1 SKKTAL
7 AGIKLAAVG
16 WASEH
21 DESFAVAKDT
31 LRQMVPLSH
40 SSADKVESLSQLQVE
55 RSTTTQVVAIVQVEQ
70 ERARQLLTDRKVAI
84 DTYNASAKHLQ
95 ECLVEKTLAFR
106 AREGVEEEAKLAML
120 HAAAL
125 ERTTANMRLLW
136 DAAHTD
142 RQQVKESIQTLK
154 GQLEGAVDGRHAL
167 SDRLLALQ
175 YRRKGTKVHTPYG
188 VGVVQYFRESDNILA
203 IRLRTWKA
211 TVYISLVHF
220 IQAAKAMQQRELL
233 AMRSVEVECK
243 AFVRVERRREASE
256 CHVMETEEA
265 LCREITLWAQQ
276 MAAKEGHIR
285 VAVTK
290 VEVQTQVRMA
300 LRDAKRRFRNEAEA
314 DAVRAHAAKIRLVRP
329 KLKTMP
335 KKLAP
340 QRSTSLAKM
349 TAAMAITST
358 NNATT
363 NSATPA
369 ALPKVSKQST
379 LDKTRVA
386 RAALKRI
393 LMAHAE
399 AAVLTT
405 ERDLVA
411 EYDRVHHDQLVT
423 TVGNGCVASLLH
435 ELLVDVADETI
446 QEGVVGAKTMEL
458 QSTIVHSRQHPHVQ
472 VNVHVALRRQ
482 VVGRKMQL
490 EVVKRTWARQLER
503 LRCVQAE
510 VRRRNDMER
519 RAEEERK
526 RLEAVCK
533 EMAREDL
540 ACRRFYREE
549 KRVMMVESRHM
560 QLAERELQLMLE
572 KYNTLDGD
580 DKNKEGSKV
589 ARRLQIKKGKREKH
603 RLADEWAAIK
613 LEDDLAMAIREV
625 WLQER
630 REQEQEQQQLEFML
644 QQAEFQESDT
654 ESDLEFE
661 DNEDIDDDDGDQHKP
676 VMDAVAARAK
686 ERMVHLNPKARAILE
701 QQLER
706 RAKAKLIAAKK
717 RHDFAHRLNEEYMV
731 AAAET
736 MFAVANAD
744 LTIVQ
749 MQEKLAYFQR
759 LDSDADQIK
768 RMQLDL
774 KRNQQQAKEITDGAR
789 RKHEYAAALELAI
802 AREKRDEKVM
812 HKTIKDTAY
821 MDSSVLHK
829 RCQRFLTDYLAK
841 ELYKKYF
848 QTLVHLIV
856 LRTFTVSTERHLLSL
871 GERIQSLD
879 RESADKTAQVAR
891 LWRKHM
897 RASRMRLWYG

>member
-1 SKKTAL
+1 
-7 AGIKLAAVG
+7 
-16 WASEH
+16 
-21 DESFAVAKDT
+21 
-31 LRQMVPLSH
+31 
-40 SSADKVESLSQLQVE
+40 
-55 RSTTTQVVAIVQVEQ
+55 
-70 ERARQLLTDRKVAI
+70 
-84 DTYNASAKHLQ
+84 
-95 ECLVEKTLAFR
+95 
-106 AREGVEEEAKLAML
+106 
-120 HAAAL
+120 
-125 ERTTANMRLLW
+125 
-136 DAAHTD
+136 
-142 RQQVKESIQTLK
+142 
-154 GQLEGAVDGRHAL
+154 
-167 SDRLLALQ
+167 
-175 YRRKGTKVHTPYG
+175 
-188 VGVVQYFRESDNILA
+188 
-203 IRLRTWKA
+203 
-211 TVYISLVHF
+211 
-220 IQAAKAMQQRELL
+220 
-233 AMRSVEVECK
+233 
-243 AFVRVERRREASE
+243 
-256 CHVMETEEA
+256 
-265 LCREITLWAQQ
+265 
-276 MAAKEGHIR
+276 
-285 VAVTK
+285 
-290 VEVQTQVRMA
+290 
-300 LRDAKRRFRNEAEA
+300 
-314 DAVRAHAAKIRLVRP
+314 
-329 KLKTMP
+329 
-335 KKLAP
+335 
-340 QRSTSLAKM
+340 
-349 TAAMAITST
+349 
-358 NNATT
+358 
-363 NSATPA
+363 
-369 ALPKVSKQST
+369 
-379 LDKTRVA
+379 
-386 RAALKRI
+386 
-393 LMAHAE
+393 
-399 AAVLTT
+399 
-405 ERDLVA
+405 
-411 EYDRVHHDQLVT
+411 
-423 TVGNGCVASLLH
+423 
-435 ELLVDVADETI
+435 
-446 QEGVVGAKTMEL
+446 
-458 QSTIVHSRQHPHVQ
+458 
-472 VNVHVALRRQ
+472 
-482 VVGRKMQL
+482 
-490 EVVKRTWARQLER
+490 
-503 LRCVQAE
+503 
-510 VRRRNDMER
+510 
-519 RAEEERK
+519 
-526 RLEAVCK
+526 
-533 EMAREDL
+533 
-540 ACRRFYREE
+540 
-549 KRVMMVESRHM
+549 
-560 QLAERELQLMLE
+560 
-572 KYNTLDGD
+572 
-580 DKNKEGSKV
+580 
-589 ARRLQIKKGKREKH
+589 
-603 RLADEWAAIK
+603 
-613 LEDDLAMAIREV
+613 IREV